1 VRGARTSKTLRGV
14 LAALLLLGGAGCA
27 SAGPPAVPAPPNP
40 DLTCSF
46 SRPAT
51 RMDSLKALPPE
62 LRQALLATAGGM
74 ADRGEFFNAGDV
86 VSKPAPFNRFI
97 RAGAIGEY
105 WFVWYEHGGFA
116 YWKQIVI
123 FGREYVLHIMVNQRA
138 ATRDLCAETERL
150 IAMPGGGRK

>member
-1 VRGARTSKTLRGV
+1 MTLLRGA
-14 LAALLLLGGAGCA
+14 LAALLLLGAGCA
-27 SAGPPAVPAPPNP
+27 SAGPRDGLAPSNP

-46 SRPAT
+46 GMPAA

-62 LRQALLATAGGM
+62 LRQALQATAGGM

-116 YWKQIVI
+116 YWKQIVV
-123 FGREYVLHIMVNQRA
+123 FGREYALHIVANQRA
-138 ATRDLCAETERL
+138 TTRDLCAETERL
-150 IAMPGGGRK
+150 IATPGSGGK